1 MDGTLGRAAL
11 AAVLA
16 LLLGGCDGEAPPTAA
31 APTPAD
37 MLWVGGTILTMEDAA
52 PEAEALAVRDGRIVA
67 VGDRAAVEAHR
78 GPETRVVELGTRAL
92 LPGFVD
98 AHSHLSFVAIQAV
111 AANLLPPPDG
121 PGDSIAAL
129 QQTLRDYL
137 AKSSVVA
144 ETGVVIGFDYDDSQ
158 LAEGRHPD
166 RHDLDAVTT
175 ELPILLIHQSGHL
188 GVYNSLALER
198 AGITAAT
205 PDPAGGHI
213 HRDADGTPTGL
224 LDENAHFAA
233 LGANLPRFT
242 AAQMHGM
249 LEAAQRL
256 YAANGFTT
264 VQDGRTDPGGLAV
277 LEDAAGAGVFF
288 LDVVAYPDLEMNA
301 DSPALSGPRMARRY
315 EGRFRLGGVKLT
327 LDGSPQGKTAWFT
340 EPYVEPPAGAPADY
354 AGRPLLSDE
363 AAGAI
368 VDRAFAEGWQLL
380 VHANGDAAIDQ
391 MIRLV
396 RAAAAKHPGEDR
408 RPVLVHGQYLRRDQI
423 PQLAELGIFPA
434 LFPMHT
440 FYWGDWHRTSVA
452 GPERAAFISPTA
464 AVQEAGLPFTIHSD
478 APVTFPDS
486 MRLLHSA
493 VNRTTRSGFVLGPD
507 QRIDVPT
514 ALKAMTLWA
523 ARQHFEEDTK
533 GSLAVGK
540 LADLVVLSA
549 DPRAVAPE
557 KLLQLRVLETVK
569 EGRSVYRAAETGDG
583 SRTASLSGR

>member
-1 MDGTLGRAAL
+1 MRVGLGVIA
-11 AAVLA
+11 A
-16 LLLGGCDGEAPPTAA
+16 LLLAA
-31 APTPAD
+31 CGNEPSETNASPAPAD
-37 MLWVGGTILTMEDAA
+37 TLWMGGTILTMNDDA

-67 VGDRAAVEAHR
+67 VGDRAAVEAFR
-78 GPETRVVELGTRAL
+78 GPATQVVDLGTRAL

-98 AHSHLSFVAIQAV
+98 AHSHFSFVAIQAV

-137 AKSSVVA
+137 AKSPTVA

-158 LAEGRHPD
+158 LAERRHPD
-166 RHDLDAVTT
+166 RHDLDAVST

-198 AGITAAT
+198 AGITADT

-213 HRDADGTPTGL
+213 HRDADGVPTGL

-242 AAQMHGM
+242 AEQMHGM

-277 LEDAAGAGVFF
+277 LEEAAGSGVFF

-301 DSPALSGPRMARRY
+301 ENPALAGPRMGRRY
-315 EGRFRLGGVKLT
+315 RDRFRLGGVKLT

-340 EPYVEPPAGAPADY
+340 EPYVEPPAGAEAGY

-368 VDRAFAEGWQLL
+368 VDRAFAEDWQLL

-396 RAAAAKHPGEDR
+396 RAASAKHPGEDR
-408 RPVLVHGQYLRRDQI
+408 RPVLIHGQYLRRDQI
-423 PQLAELGIFPA
+423 PELAELGIFPA

-440 FYWGDWHRTSVA
+440 C
-452 GPERAAFISPTA
+452 SP
-464 AVQEAGLPFTIHSD
+464 GRGWSD
-478 APVTFPDS
+478 
-486 MRLLHSA
+486 HSA
-493 VNRTTRSGFVLGPD
+493 LLARVL
-507 QRIDVPT
+507 
-514 ALKAMTLWA
+514 
-523 ARQHFEEDTK
+523 ARREK
-533 GSLAVGK
+533 RGV
-540 LADLVVLSA
+540 
-549 DPRAVAPE
+549 AVA
-557 KLLQLRVLETVK
+557 T
-569 EGRSVYRAAETGDG
+569 
-583 SRTASLSGR
+583 